1 MLKEKPKNPIKKYA
15 SEFIMIFISVIL
27 AFVLTEWSGNQS
39 KKISEEKIYLEILN
53 GLKKDSLDL
62 AGNIDAHNNGIKAC
76 KYWRK
81 VIMQDKAPKD
91 SLVINYFLLTRNV
104 IAIQNVS
111 GYQTL
116 KSKGLEIIEN
126 DSLRAK
132 IINLYE
138 FDYQV
143 MKKFEE
149 DYKENQF
156 FENYFLEINKKI
168 APNLT
173 FDSGGN
179 IIDITLPLNISI
191 PEKKILL
198 SYLWK
203 IQTSRMERSYAAISL
218 KKKINNLYKE
228 ISTEVD

>member
-1 MLKEKPKNPIKKYA
+1 MLKEKLLTPIKKYA
-15 SEFIMIFISVIL
+15 SEFVMIFLSVIL

-39 KKISEEKIYLEILN
+39 KKISEETIFLEILN
-53 GLKKDSLDL
+53 GLKKDSIDL
-62 AGNIDAHNNGIKAC
+62 TGNIDAHKTGIEAC
-76 KYWRK
+76 KFWRK
-81 VIMQDKAPKD
+81 VITQNVANKD
-91 SLVINYFLLTRNV
+91 SLIASYFMLTRNV

-126 DSLRAK
+126 DSLRTK

-143 MKKFEE
+143 MRKFEE

-156 FENYFLEINKKI
+156 FDNYFIEINKKI
-168 APNLT
+168 APNLI
-173 FDSGGN
+173 FDPKGN
-179 IIDITLPLNISI
+179 IVDITLPLNIAD
-191 PEKKILL
+191 PEKKIML

-203 IQTSRMERSYAAISL
+203 IQTSRMERVGAAVSL
-218 KKKINNLYKE
+218 KNKINKLYKDITVE
-228 ISTEVD
+228 LN